1 MMDLLRTLLYVA
13 DQNEAE
19 VKEKE
24 RSRATSFV
32 VTVRQLEE
40 REWQAMAAKLRRR
53 QQLLGAEAIE
63 SEDDDG
69 DALEMVV
76 TALAKSKQP
85 LTTHEIMRHL
95 QRARLLSVEF
105 PAAAKA
111 QTASLLAR
119 LRVAN
124 RVWQDPHGRW
134 SLF

>member
-1 MMDLLRTLLYVA
+1 MDLLRTLLYVA